1 MIDAS
6 IGGKT
11 GVDTPAGKNLVGAF
25 HEPAVVLVDVEMLGT
40 LPLAHRRAGLAEA
53 IKHGV
58 VADSRYFAQLDST
71 IPALLQADPA
81 VATAVVTRS
90 VEIKSEVVRADS
102 REGGIRKILN
112 FGHTIGHAIELVSDY
127 TLLHGEAVAVGMVLE
142 ARIAERIGV
151 AEGGTAAAIETV
163 LRRAGLPVERPA
175 QCQPDAVLA
184 ATRTDK
190 KARGGSVAY
199 ALPSRVGAMAAA
211 DDGWVV
217 GVDDA
222 VVREVLA

>member
-1 MIDAS
+1 
-6 IGGKT
+6 
-11 GVDTPAGKNLVGAF
+11 
-25 HEPAVVLVDVEMLGT
+25 
-40 LPLAHRRAGLAEA
+40 
-53 IKHGV
+53 
-58 VADSRYFAQLDST
+58 
-71 IPALLQADPA
+71 
-81 VATAVVTRS
+81 
-90 VEIKSEVVRADS
+90 
-102 REGGIRKILN
+102 
-112 FGHTIGHAIELVSDY
+112 
-127 TLLHGEAVAVGMVLE
+127 MVLE